1 METMKEGGK
10 VAIITSGGGMKCA
23 YSAGA
28 LVALA
33 RELKIVDPDVFVA
46 ASGSVG
52 SMFYY
57 LAHQYDDIE
66 KAWTRYLPSREFI
79 RYAPFPALRINY
91 LVDTI
96 SKQYLPLDVETVEAS
111 RTRFFVPVTDTHTG
125 ETKFISNGMW
135 LNPYEIIRAATAIPL
150 LYNGH
155 VALGGK
161 SYLDGDFSAG
171 MVDLIDTAIKA
182 GATRILCINNS
193 DAPTKVGKAILRT
206 YGALLRPG
214 LRRALLRDM
223 ELGQTINWPDGIEFT
238 LVSPTFTLPTV
249 LYSRE
254 RRKVVEA
261 FTMGYD
267 DLLAK
272 RDEIEA
278 LFRIAPARASVE
290 A

>member
-1 METMKEGGK
+1 MKNEK

-33 RELKIVDPDVFVA
+33 RELKITNPDIFVS

-52 SMFYY
+52 AMFYY
-57 LAHQYDDIE
+57 LAEQYDDIE
-66 KAWTRYLPSREFI
+66 KAWTKFIPSRQFI

-96 SKQYLPLDVETVEAS
+96 SKTYLPLDVEKAESSNTQ
-111 RTRFFVPVTDTHTG
+111 FFVPVTDTKTG
-125 ETKFISNGMW
+125 ETKFIDNHLWM
-135 LNPYEIIRAATAIPL
+135 NPYEIIRAATAIPL

-155 VALGGK
+155 VNLGGK
-161 SYLDGDFSAG
+161 SYLDGDFSSG
-171 MVDLIDTAIKA
+171 MVDLIDVAIKA
-182 GATRILCINNS
+182 GATRILCITNT
-193 DAPTKVGKAILRT
+193 DAPTKIGKFILRT
-206 YGALLRPG
+206 YGALLSPG
-214 LRRALLRDM
+214 LRKAMLRDM
-223 ELGQTINWPDGIEFT
+223 ERGQTIEWPDGIKFT

-261 FTMGYD
+261 FTMGYE

-272 RDEIEA
+272 RDEIEE
-278 LFRIAPARASVE
+278 LFRLSPARDTVAL
-290 A
+290 

>member
-1 METMKEGGK
+1 METMKTEK

-33 RELKIVDPDVFVA
+33 KELKITSPDIFVA

-57 LAHQYDDIE
+57 LSEQYDDID
-66 KAWTRYLPSREFI
+66 KLWTRFLPSPHFI
-79 RYAPFPALRINY
+79 RYAPFPALNINY
-91 LVDTI
+91 LVDTVA
-96 SKQYLPLDVETVEAS
+96 KQYLPLNLDQIEQTPIK
-111 RTRFFVPVTDTHTG
+111 FFVPVTNAKTG
-125 ETKFISNGMW
+125 ETTFIDNTRWM
-135 LNPYEIIRAATAIPL
+135 NPYEIARAATAIPL

-155 VALGGK
+155 VSLGGK

-171 MVDLIDTAIKA
+171 MVDLIDVAIKA
-182 GATRILCINNS
+182 GATRILCITNT
-193 DAPTKVGKAILRT
+193 DAPTKIGKAIMRA
-206 YGALLRPG
+206 YGALLSPA
-214 LRRALLRDM
+214 LRKVMLRDM
-223 ELGQTINWPDGIEFT
+223 EIGQTVEWPDGIKFT

-261 FTMGYD
+261 FTMGYE

-272 RDEIEA
+272 RDEVED
-278 LFRIAPARASVE
+278 LFRLSAPRDTVAV
-290 A
+290 